1 MHQTTQRFVLY
12 GANEVFIT
20 HPSLWCYSVRIC
32 SHLILAINIIMSDYF
47 DIIIF
52 KTISHRMGYC

>member
-20 HPSLWCYSVRIC
+20 HPSLWCYG
-32 SHLILAINIIMSDYF
+32 LFEDQ
-47 DIIIF
+47 
-52 KTISHRMGYC
+52 